1 MNQVIKKGGKM
12 EKPVIIGIAGGTAS
26 GKTTLATK
34 IKEEFGENVI
44 VLSHDFYYK
53 SLTHL
58 TKAEREQRNYDCP
71 EAFETDLLISD
82 IQKLIE
88 GATIQRPIY
97 SYTERLRQKETV
109 EVKPAPIIVV
119 EGILVLE
126 KEALLDLM
134 DIKIFVDT
142 DSDIRL
148 TRLIERD
155 QKQRGLSLNYI
166 LAKYKDTLKPMH
178 EKYVEPCKKKADIV
192 VPANRDYNEVGFSIV
207 IEKVRN
213 LLKKA

>member
-1 MNQVIKKGGKM
+1 M
-12 EKPVIIGIAGGTAS
+12 EKPIIIGIAGGTAS

-34 IKEEFGENVI
+34 IKDEFKSDVI
-44 VLSHDFYYK
+44 ILTHDFYYK
-53 SLTHL
+53 SLTNL

-71 EAFETDLLISD
+71 EAYETDLLISHV
-82 IQKLIE
+82 QKLMAGETIE
-88 GATIQRPIY
+88 RPIY
-97 SYTERLRQKETV
+97 SYTERLREKETV
-109 EVKPAPIIVV
+109 IVEPASIIVI

-126 KEALLDLM
+126 NETLSDLM

-155 QKQRGLSLNYI
+155 QKQRGLNLEYI

-178 EKYVEPCKKKADIV
+178 EKYVEPCKKKADII
-192 VPANRDYNEVGFSIV
+192 VPANRENNEVGFSIV
-207 IEKVRN
+207 LEKVRN

>member
-1 MNQVIKKGGKM
+1 MKK
-12 EKPVIIGIAGGTAS
+12 PIIIGIAGGTAS
-26 GKTTLATK
+26 GKTTLATQ
-34 IKEEFGENVI
+34 IKEEFQEDVI

-53 SLTHL
+53 SLTNL

-71 EAFETDLLISD
+71 EAFETDLLISHL
-82 IQKLIE
+82 QKLMTGQTIE
-88 GATIQRPIY
+88 RPIY
-97 SYTERLRQKETV
+97 SYTERLRQKETIT
-109 EVKPAPIIVV
+109 VKPAPIIVL

-126 KEALLDLM
+126 NEELADLM

-155 QKQRGLSLNYI
+155 QKQRGLNLEYI
-166 LAKYKDTLKPMH
+166 LTKYKDTLKPMH

-192 VPANRDYNEVGFSIV
+192 VPANREKNEIGFGIV
-207 IEKVRN
+207 VEKVRN
-213 LLKKA
+213 LLKNS

>member
-1 MNQVIKKGGKM
+1 M
-12 EKPVIIGIAGGTAS
+12 EKPIIIGIAGGTAS

-34 IKEEFGENVI
+34 IKDEFKSDVI
-44 VLSHDFYYK
+44 ILTHDFYYK
-53 SLTHL
+53 SLTNL

-71 EAFETDLLISD
+71 EAYETDLLISHV
-82 IQKLIE
+82 QKLMVGETIE
-88 GATIQRPIY
+88 RPIY
-97 SYTERLRQKETV
+97 SYTERLREKETV
-109 EVKPAPIIVV
+109 IVEPASIIVI

-126 KEALLDLM
+126 NETLSDLM

-155 QKQRGLSLNYI
+155 QKQRGLNLEYI

-178 EKYVEPCKKKADIV
+178 EKYVEPCKKKADII
-192 VPANRDYNEVGFSIV
+192 VPANRENNEVGFSIV
-207 IEKVRN
+207 LEKVRN